1 MQRQP
6 RRRSWRD
13 VPAYVAGEFDRRGW
27 NPVALL
33 NRLDRLTPARD
44 KARKVADG
52 ISYGPKDRQRLD
64 IWVPADKRRPQG
76 PLPVIIFFYGG
87 GWHSGARQDYGFAGA
102 AFADQGF
109 VAVVPDY
116 RLVPTVRYPAF
127 LWDAAL
133 ALRWVRK
140 HIAEHGGDP
149 GRIVVS
155 GHSAGAYIASM
166 LAIDRRW
173 LEGVKLPQD
182 TISAAVLLSGPYD
195 FAPFRERRGRGA
207 FGHWPDPAETQP
219 ITHCHAG
226 APPIL
231 LLHGS
236 SDRIVFAKNSRN
248 LFARLEAC
256 GAPATLKIY
265 AGANHADPMVAVSRT
280 FRGRLPVMQD
290 VVAFLR
296 SVLAPPT

>member
-1 MQRQP
+1 
-6 RRRSWRD
+6 

-44 KARKVADG
+44 RARRVADG
-52 ISYGPKDRQRLD
+52 LCYGPHERQRLD
-64 IWVPADKRRPQG
+64 IWLPADKRRPG
-76 PLPVIIFFYGG
+76 GSLPVVVFFYGG

-102 AFADQGF
+102 AFAEQGF

-116 RLVPTVRYPAF
+116 RLVPTVRYPTF

-133 ALRWVRK
+133 AVRWVRK
-140 HIAEHGGDP
+140 HIAEYGGDP
-149 GRIVVS
+149 NHIVLA
-155 GHSAGAYIASM
+155 GHSAGAYISAM

-173 LEGVKLPQD
+173 FDGVGIPQG
-182 TISAAVLLSGPYD
+182 TIKAGVLLSGPYD
-195 FAPFRERRGRGA
+195 FAPFRERRGRSA

-219 ITHCHAG
+219 VNHCHPEV
-226 APPIL
+226 PPLL

-248 LFARLEAC
+248 LAAKLQSV
-256 GAPATLKIY
+256 GAPVKLKIY
-265 AGANHADPMVAVSRT
+265 AGANHADPMVAFSRT
-280 FRGRLPVMQD
+280 FRARLPVLAD
-290 VVAFLR
+290 SVAFLR
-296 SVLAPPT
+296 SALTPPT